1 MFKHT
6 SIFCTFIK
14 NYSLILQYVEYT
26 VWRFFIQTLFFPSS
40 LENKVKMLMDSSTEE
55 KRFWRH
61 QNKNVEIHH
70 YLHFTVSYYWQ
81 NITKNNSRTVTVTLN
96 IHYDIKILQL
106 LEIWNKDFHRKLDFF
121 YLTSSLV

>member
-1 MFKHT
+1 
-6 SIFCTFIK
+6 
-14 NYSLILQYVEYT
+14 
-26 VWRFFIQTLFFPSS
+26 
-40 LENKVKMLMDSSTEE
+40 MDSSTEE